1 MAVDLFIP
9 EVWAAE
15 LLVRLQAQYVLADPG
30 VSVNTDYQGEI
41 RQAGDTVHIG
51 SLGRPT
57 IGTYTKG
64 VTAVDPQQ
72 LNTTNQ
78 TLLIDQS
85 KFFAFEVD
93 DIDRA
98 QTRDSGRLM
107 TQAAEQAGD
116 GLMEVADTF
125 LGTIMTAN
133 AGTVLAPVAITT
145 PAAAYNILVRL
156 KVALDRSNTPT
167 LGRWVAVSPEFH
179 GLLLGD
185 DRFTSADRYG
195 QAGVITNGEV
205 GRALGFT
212 IKVSTNLP
220 VGTAPVAPAV
230 SSFVIAGHAIATT
243 WAEQINDIEAYRPQ
257 NSFGDALKGLHLYGA
272 KVVRPTSLAVAD
284 VDVTL
289 PS

>member
-1 MAVDLFIP
+1 MAVDLFSP
-9 EVWAAE
+9 DVWAAE
-15 LLVRLQAQYVLADPG
+15 LLVRLQESYVLADPG

-41 RQAGDTVHIG
+41 NQYGDTVHIG

-57 IGTYTKG
+57 IGTYVKN
-64 VTAVDPQQ
+64 VTAVDPQT
-72 LNTTNQ
+72 LNTTDQ

-93 DIDRA
+93 DIDAA
-98 QTRDSGRLM
+98 QVRDSGRLM
-107 TQAAEQAGD
+107 SQAAEQAGD

-133 AGTVLAPVAITT
+133 AGTILTPQAATT
-145 PAAAYNILVRL
+145 AAAAYNILVKL

-179 GLLLGD
+179 GLLLSD

-195 QAGVITNGEV
+195 SAGVVTNGLV
-205 GRALGFT
+205 GRALGFD

-220 VGTAPVAPAV
+220 AGTAGTLPAV
-230 SSFVIAGHAIATT
+230 SSFIIAGHAVATT
-243 WAEQINDIEAYRPQ
+243 WAEQIRQVEAYRVQ
-257 NSFGDALKGLHLYGA
+257 TSFSDALKGLHLYGA
-272 KVVRPTSLAVAD
+272 KVIRPEALAVVD
-284 VDVTL
+284 VDSTL
-289 PS
+289 PA